1 MSKFLIAASVAALCA
16 TQAFAGD
23 DVMAN
28 TYGNTIVST
37 GGMSEVHTHYR
48 ADHSFDMV
56 GSMMGMSK
64 TFKGSWALDGKG
76 NLCRTFD
83 GETPPN
89 TANPLC
95 TPVAAHKVGDTWTME
110 SNGATRTVTLK
121 PGIQ

>member
-1 MSKFLIAASVAALCA
+1 MTRFLIAASIAALCVTPA
-16 TQAFAGD
+16 LAAD

-28 TYGNTIVST
+28 TYGNTVVST
-37 GGMSEVHTHYR
+37 GGMSEVRSHYR

-64 TFKGSWALDGKG
+64 TFKGTWALDGKG

-89 TANPLC
+89 TTNPLC
-95 TPVAAHKVGDTWTME
+95 TPVAAHKVGETWTVDA
-110 SNGATRTVTLK
+110 NGSMRTVTLK
-121 PGIQ
+121 AGIQ